1 MATTTPAAA
10 AASSCDTLI
19 TPPSQARITI
29 PCSKTMDD
37 SDLELSALKP
47 TPPQPIVANLLRE
60 ASDLTW
66 SESFKSTKDTV
77 ILVRR
82 GGRFR
87 LWRQQQFKNSLL
99 AGVGYLELANAGD
112 FAANVWNQI
121 PVPRFAAV
129 LMGIGGAFALGMA
142 LVAVRDFR
150 LSWQNVKLLRTERGY
165 LQRLR
170 VYHDRNPDLVSLLDC
185 RLGVGVRELG
195 TEAVDRLVMDMLMGA
210 GSVLVG
216 IGTLMAIGGANHRVY
231 KASNLLSGY
240 IGNALAAIFGLVNAI
255 WSAYLLHRFR
265 VHDAAVLAQK
275 PSDTI
280 RRRLQVRSSRFK
292 WHAFVSGLN
301 GLVAGAASMV
311 TAERW
316 WGYIV
321 LIPCIVSLIL
331 CNFFWRKKLG
341 YDRPV
346 LGDSSPASMQLTPL
360 FEDLE
365 YTIALQRAL
374 ADAEISSP
382 QNIVQTD
389 SLESILQFI
398 ARNGMLEQYGESL
411 ALDKNTCG
419 ILSECTRRGPF
430 GDKILMSPTL
440 LLALSTS
447 PTRSQILLDHAKRF
461 LVTDGYITF
470 VHRERHLL
478 ELLGYAAW
486 RDQTTSTSTPH
497 QHQHSNPHERP
508 Q

>member
-1 MATTTPAAA
+1 
-10 AASSCDTLI
+10 
-19 TPPSQARITI
+19 
-29 PCSKTMDD
+29 MDD
-37 SDLELSALKP
+37 SDVELSVLES
-47 TPPQPIVANLLRE
+47 TPPQPIIPKLLRE

-66 SESFKSTKDTV
+66 RESLESTKNTV

-87 LWRQQQFKNSLL
+87 LWQQQQFKNSLL

-129 LMGIGGAFALGMA
+129 LMGIGGTFALGMA

-150 LSWQNVKLLRTERGY
+150 LSWRNVKLLRTERDY
-165 LQRLR
+165 TQRLR
-170 VYHDRNPDLVSLLDC
+170 VYHYRNPELASLLDS
-185 RLGVGVRELG
+185 RLGVGARELG
-195 TEAVDRLVMDMLMGA
+195 TEIVDRLVMDMLLGA

-216 IGTLMAIGGANHRVY
+216 IGTLMAIGGADRRVY

-265 VHDAAVLAQK
+265 VHDAAVLARK

-292 WHAFVSGLN
+292 WHASVNGLN
-301 GLVAGAASMV
+301 GLVAGAASLV

-321 LIPCIVSLIL
+321 LIPCIVAVIL
-331 CNFFWRKKLG
+331 CNLFWRKKLG

-346 LGDSSPASMQLTPL
+346 LGDLSPASMQLTPL
-360 FEDLE
+360 FEDLD
-365 YTIALQRAL
+365 YAIAMQRAL
-374 ADAEISSP
+374 ADADISLS
-382 QNIVQTD
+382 QDIVQTD

-398 ARNGMLEQYGESL
+398 ARNRMLEQYGESL
-411 ALDKNTCG
+411 ARDKNTCG
-419 ILSECTRRGPF
+419 ILSECARCGPF
-430 GDKILMSPTL
+430 GDEILMSPPL

-447 PTRSQILLDHAKRF
+447 PIRSQILLDHAKTF
-461 LVTDGYITF
+461 LVTDGYIAF
-470 VHRERHLL
+470 VHRERYLL
-478 ELLGYAAW
+478 ELWGYAAW
-486 RDQTTSTSTPH
+486 RDQTTPTSTSASTST
-497 QHQHSNPHERP
+497 STSTSKST
-508 Q
+508 